1 MEYLAI
7 LYSVGGGIPF
17 AVVEFIRY
25 PVVFHSLIKKDLT
38 SDRYHPMLPV
48 HPWVQLGP
56 LFYIVLSV
64 CTNPHRIP

>member
-25 PVVFHSLIKKDLT
+25 PVVSHSLIKKDLT
-38 SDRYHPMLPV
+38 SDQVSSYASCPP
-48 HPWVQLGP
+48 LGTAWP
-56 LFYIVLSV
+56 AALHCPLSV
-64 CTNPHRIP
+64 Y